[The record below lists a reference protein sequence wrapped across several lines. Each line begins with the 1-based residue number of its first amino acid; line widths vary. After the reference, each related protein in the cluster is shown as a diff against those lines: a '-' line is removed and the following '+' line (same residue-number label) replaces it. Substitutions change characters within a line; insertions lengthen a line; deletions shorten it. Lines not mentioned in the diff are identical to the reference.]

1 MIRGG
6 IYALLAIVA
15 LAFALA
21 AIGTTIAEW
30 NNGDSELT
38 PWYVCGNGGSPT
50 STSSCTRATDI
61 DCSTFKSRI
70 QAVEAFYVITAG
82 LLLIGLIFAVLDH
95 GNVHEFRH
103 YGPILVGISF
113 LIFACSI
120 IGWAIA
126 IALVTQSYCS
136 GSVSAAASGSGATV
150 NSNALKD
157 APGFKWRESP
167 FLMVVT
173 TFFALLMLIAAW
185 RAPALATA
193 K

>member
-15 LAFALA
+15 LALALA
-21 AIGTTIAEW
+21 AIGTTIAQW
-30 NNGDSELT
+30 NGGDNELT
-38 PWYVCGNGGSPT
+38 PWYLCGNGGSPT
-50 STSSCTRATDI
+50 STSSCIRANNI
-61 DCSTFKSRI
+61 DCSTFKTRI
-70 QAVEAFYVITAG
+70 QVVEAFYVITAG

-95 GNVHEFRH
+95 GNVHEFRY

-120 IGWAIA
+120 IGWAVA
-126 IALVTQSYCS
+126 IALVTQEHCT
-136 GSVSAAASGSGATV
+136 AAAGSGSGAAVTGG
-150 NSNALKD
+150 AIKD

-167 FLMVVT
+167 FLMVGT
-173 TFFALLMLIAAW
+173 TFLSLLMLIAAW